1 VIGQPV
7 FFFVILC
14 FHLFLIAPI
23 HSLPLS
29 LARSRSL
36 SSLHRLSRSLVVPL
50 YPLFLVVAVL
60 QRILIRTAYLYR
72 ASERFVVPAFSL
84 LFRAVPLLLLVVCV
98 VRY

>member
-23 HSLPLS
+23 HSLLS
-29 LARSRSL
+29 LALSFL